1 LFSRGETSALNRKDI
16 IEAVKESLANF
27 NLGYIDLV
35 LIHKTDPHCPI
46 EGKEKEKEKEKE
58 IRKENER

>member
-16 IEAVKESLANF
+16 IEAVKESLSNF

-46 EGKEKEKEKEKE
+46 EGNQ
-58 IRKENER
+58 RERVILKKRE